1 MPLELYLLYQKQGI
15 MVSNGICLIIIILL
29 EMMQYAL
36 KRGVFDI
43 VDILI
48 NYVGVLIITGI
59 FLISEG
65 VSKWIMKKKMKEK
78 KLYKYKKNM
87 KKKLRKKI

>member
-1 MPLELYLLYQKQGI
+1 
-15 MVSNGICLIIIILL
+15 
-29 EMMQYAL
+29 MQYAL

-78 KLYKYKKNM
+78 KLYK
-87 KKKLRKKI
+87 

>member
-78 KLYKYKKNM
+78 KLYK
-87 KKKLRKKI
+87 

>member
-1 MPLELYLLYQKQGI
+1 VFINVLGNVLLYMPFELYLLYQKQGI
-15 MVSNGICLIIIILL
+15 MVSNGICLIIIILF
-29 EMMQYAL
+29 EMMQYIF

-78 KLYKYKKNM
+78 KLYK
-87 KKKLRKKI
+87 